1 MAALLELILRAVHCR
16 FRLFRQPG
24 RLFGISVHVLQGGG
38 KLLHGTGLLRGPLG
52 QGHAG
57 GGHLGGAAGHPGRGR
72 RYASQGLVQ
81 FLGDGPQVVLERLK
95 VPGILGAAAVPGQIA
110 VCDAAQHRADLLQD
124 DPESLYHVGSGIRQH
139 SGLVPAFPLR
149 DGAL

>member
-1 MAALLELILRAVHCR
+1 MAALLELILRTHHCG
-16 FRLFRQPG
+16 FGLFRQPG
-24 RLFGISVHVLQGGG
+24 RLFRVPVHVLQGGG
-38 KLLHGTGLLRGPLG
+38 QLLHGTGLLRSPLR

-81 FLGDGPQVVLERLK
+81 FLGDGPQVVLEGLE
-95 VPGILGAAAVPGQIA
+95 VPGILGAAAIPGQVS
-110 VCDAAQHRADLLQD
+110 VCDAAQHRADLLQH
-124 DPESLYHVGSGIRQH
+124 DPEVLHQVGSGIRQH
-139 SGLVPAFPLR
+139 SGLVPSFSLR